1 MNKTKVKISD
11 VITAVTPDRCDVI
24 VTDLWCRG
32 DKGGWGVKRHLIINT
47 LNGDNIC
54 DLIVE

>member
-1 MNKTKVKISD
+1 MKIID
-11 VITAVTPDRCDVI
+11 IRTVGTPDRCDVI